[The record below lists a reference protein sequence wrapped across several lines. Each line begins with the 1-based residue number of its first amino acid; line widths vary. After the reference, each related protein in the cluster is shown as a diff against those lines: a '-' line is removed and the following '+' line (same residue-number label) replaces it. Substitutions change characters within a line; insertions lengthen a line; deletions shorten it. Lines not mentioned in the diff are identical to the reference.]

1 MKLIEQLAEAV
12 RAAAT
17 YNPDVQA
24 APHCIL
30 WPDAERQWLP
40 VLPRLQRAL
49 PELLTLGEYA
59 PQVRRGPAIWLR
71 CAIAGA
77 LSDLTMPLGM
87 LPILYLPGVSRQDLR
102 AVDTCPDALKPLA
115 ELQYRGAIWSQLN
128 AKDWTV
134 LAFLKSN
141 QGGLGLDVAQDG
153 ASTTAMHLAL
163 AHLLDEEVDTLKG
176 KHLNDEVFYKFVVP
190 DSVRDMLRWLDE
202 PEAFKSGTDAGGWQA
217 FVALSKSKFGFDPE
231 AQGALSGAA
240 RLAEHK
246 GAWSAVWARFCEAP
260 AHYPNIPKRMRQATM
275 PTADLYASA
284 ASHGSWPQWN
294 DAQEQL
300 LCDELAA
307 LTQQPPHEA
316 RSHIAELD
324 AQHGARRALVWAEL
338 GQAPFALLLE
348 HLTALAAATA
358 KPIPAG
364 SAQEMAAAYRTAGW
378 LTDDAMMRTLACSVP
393 AAHQAEVL
401 KLARQ
406 LYEGWANEAARH
418 LQETVRS
425 KGYPGGTI
433 DNAPEIKSPAGQAVL
448 FVDGLRFDLAQR
460 LAETM
465 RTRGLTVTAQTYWA
479 ALPSVTAT
487 AKPAVSPVRKQI
499 RGEATNVEFEPDVAD
514 TGKALTSAALKGLLK
529 DAGWQVSA
537 DSLFAQATN
546 GWFEMGDV
554 DTTGHHTGWKL
565 AQQVEEKLVDVADHV
580 MQLLD
585 AGWTSVRVVTDHGW
599 VLLPGGLPKTSLHA
613 TLTENR
619 WGRAA
624 AVKPGALTDVPL
636 FPWYWN
642 PAQSFALADGIS
654 CFIAGTE
661 YAHGGLSL
669 QECVL
674 DSLLVERA
682 SLVGGIAIA
691 SISWKGLICRVTVT
705 GETEGLEVDLRTHP
719 GNGKTTVAT
728 APKPFKQGGTAS
740 LVVENEDLTGESVT
754 VVVVGAQGQL
764 LAQKS
769 TTVGGE

>member
-1 MKLIEQLAEAV
+1 MKLIEHLAEAV

-40 VLPRLQRAL
+40 VLPRLRLAL
-49 PELLTLGEYA
+49 PELLTLGDYA
-59 PQVRRGPAIWLR
+59 PQERRGPAIWLR

-77 LSDLTMPLGM
+77 LNDLTMPLGM
-87 LPILYLPGVSRQDLR
+87 LPILYMPGFSRQDLR

-128 AKDWTV
+128 AKDWTL

-141 QGGLGLDVAQDG
+141 QGGMGLSVAQDA
-153 ASTTAMHLAL
+153 ASAAAMHLAF
-163 AHLLDEEVDTLKG
+163 ARLLDEEVDALKG
-176 KHLNDEVFYKFVVP
+176 KQLTDLFFYKLIVP
-190 DSVRDMLRWLDE
+190 DSVRDLLRWIDD
-202 PEAFKSGTDAGGWQA
+202 PESFVAGRDGAGWRA
-217 FVALSKSKFGFDPE
+217 FVQLGKSEFGFDAE
-231 AQGALSGAA
+231 AQGVISGAA

-260 AHYPNIPKRMRQATM
+260 AHYPNIPKRMRQAAM
-275 PTADLYASA
+275 PAADLYASA

-307 LTQQPPHEA
+307 ATAQPPHEA
-316 RSHIAELD
+316 RSHIAELE

-338 GQAPFALLLE
+338 GQAPFALVLE
-348 HLTALAAATA
+348 QLAALAAATA

-378 LTDDAMMRTLACSVP
+378 RADDAMVRTLACSVP

-418 LQETVRS
+418 LQEAVKS

-433 DNAPEIKSPAGQAVL
+433 DNAPEFKSPVGQAVL

-465 RTRGLTVTAQTYWA
+465 RTRGLTVTAQPYWA

-487 AKPAVSPVRKQI
+487 AKPAVSPVRNLI
-499 RGEATNVEFEPDVAD
+499 RGDATNVEFEPIVAD

-529 DAGWQVSA
+529 AAGWQVSA
-537 DSLFAQATN
+537 DALFAQAAN

-554 DTTGHHTGWKL
+554 DSAGHHAGWKF
-565 AQQVEEKLVDVADHV
+565 AQQVEALLADVADHV

-585 AGWTSVRVVTDHGW
+585 AGWASVRVVTDHGW
-599 VLLPGGLPKTSLHA
+599 LLLPGGLPTTSLHA

-624 AVKPGALTDVPL
+624 AVKLGALTDVPL

-642 PAQSFALADGIS
+642 PTQSFALAEGIS
-654 CFIAGTE
+654 CFIAGME

-674 DSLLVERA
+674 DALLVERT
-682 SLVGGIAIA
+682 SLAGGIVIT